1 MTALDSSLLPDWV
14 ADLVDWD
21 RALTSAEERMGLA
34 IELAALN
41 VEADTGGPF
50 GAIVVD
56 TADGRLLGVG
66 VNRVVPL
73 GNSVHAEAIAVMGA
87 ERRVGSFSLAG
98 QARELYSSCAPCAMC
113 LGAIHWSGSLAW
125 YAGPHERTPKRSDST
140 KDPSSRSRT
149 ATSSG
154 RPGGGPRRAPRG
166 GSRGDAGIP
175 GTRRADLQPLT
186 TRRPTHA
193 QTVGAELHVPFG
205 HAVSGCGRPEPC
217 TWIRR
222 RDRHTTDYAERGR

>member
-1 MTALDSSLLPDWV
+1 M
-14 ADLVDWD
+14 VDWD

-73 GNSVHAEAIAVMGA
+73 GNSMLHAEAIAVMGA
-87 ERRVGSFSLAG
+87 EQRVGSFSLAG

-113 LGAIHWSGSLAW
+113 LGAIHWSGVARLVC
-125 YAGPHERTPKRSDST
+125 G
-140 KDPSSRSRT
+140 
-149 ATSSG
+149 AT
-154 RPGGGPRRAPRG
+154 
-166 GSRGDAGIP
+166 
-175 GTRRADLQPLT
+175 RAD
-186 TRRPTHA
+186 A
-193 QTVGAELHVPFG
+193 QALGFDEGPVFAE
-205 HAVSGCGRPEPC
+205 S
-217 TWIRR
+217 
-222 RDRHTTDYAERGR
+222 

>member
-73 GNSVHAEAIAVMGA
+73 GNSMLHAEAIAVMGA
-87 ERRVGSFSLAG
+87 EQRVGSFSLAG

-113 LGAIHWSGSLAW
+113 LGAIHWSGVARLVCGATR
-125 YAGPHERTPKRSDST
+125 ADAQALGFDEGPVFAESYRYLEREGLEVVHGVR
-140 KDPSSRSRT
+140 REEAAEVMR
-149 ATSSG
+149 AYLE
-154 RPGGGPRRAPRG
+154 RGGPIYNP
-166 GSRGDAGIP
+166 
-175 GTRRADLQPLT
+175 
-186 TRRPTHA
+186 
-193 QTVGAELHVPFG
+193 
-205 HAVSGCGRPEPC
+205 
-217 TWIRR
+217 
-222 RDRHTTDYAERGR
+222 